1 MRNFVYSGIQF
12 TPNVYPVSG
21 SFLITDN
28 PERQAFIESSRAFE
42 LGMIRLED
50 APEKPAKPAGVKPP
64 KPLDNTEP
72 NLDSTVF
79 PTDSLQQARDIIYA
93 IMEKRNI
100 ERTACPNRKAIIAA
114 AERLGITFPNL

>member
-50 APEKPAKPAGVKPP
+50 APEKPAKPAG
-64 KPLDNTEP
+64 DNTEP